1 MTTTIPAPVA
11 GADILLRDLT
21 DAQFRELYDCD
32 RFTATVLSNRLSYS
46 VQHVVTGLLHRAFSP
61 IIALSYDF
69 AACICAPPEQDYTM
83 SAVTSGLS
91 VFLGTMSDG
100 VRVAVEE
107 YGPERLVPGD
117 LLICNDVYRM
127 GNHPNDVCFIRPVF
141 HDEKIAG
148 FMVLRA
154 HQLDIGGDVPGGF
167 SGTKRNV
174 YENGLVISPRLL
186 YHAGEPVRETFSMI
200 FDNVRMSE
208 LLLPDF
214 KTIQGC
220 CTLGEQL
227 IHETIERYG
236 IEAYLG
242 SLRYACDA
250 SAESMR
256 HAIASIPDGD
266 YEGAGSVDA
275 DGVDADEE
283 YVVKV
288 ALRKRG
294 TKVEVDFSG
303 SSRQA
308 RTSINAGAL
317 DAKSAIGVGLKMLL
331 APGSDFTSG
340 TFRDI
345 DLVIPPGTIT
355 SALPPDGAI
364 FCYWEIEAVIF
375 TVLLRALEPV
385 LGAKAIGGDFG
396 STNVHNANGVGPDG
410 TPWFCSAMAG
420 GENGPWGAS
429 QVGDGDSCSCNYLL
443 NIMSPSTESLEVDFP
458 LRIMRREYIPDTAG
472 AGLNRGGAAIARDI
486 QYTQAAQHQTMPL
499 RFRRPSG
506 IGVHGGHDGALGGV
520 WIFGQDGAP
529 TSGTGILVDSDD
541 SVYTDSVAVAGTLNP
556 QTQVPDVDGSYF
568 YFGQTPIWTTKPGA
582 TWRYLTNGG
591 GGWGD
596 PLERD
601 PERVKLD
608 VRDGYVTI
616 AGAERGFGVVITGDP
631 HFDPEGLHVDVEA
644 TRQRR
649 TTAKKPG

>member
-200 FDNVRMSE
+200 FDNVRMPE

-283 YVVKV
+283 YVIKV

-385 LGAKAIGGDFG
+385 LGANAIGGDFG

-616 AGAERGFGVVITGDP
+616 AGAERDFGVVITGDP